1 MKRRLHS
8 GAGADSATN
17 GGDLTVNP
25 TGWSTQALHAPG
37 YETELSAI
45 LSQGPRSPIDYAGLV
60 SNQREMNGSQTYLG
74 NYNESRQI
82 PISDRFEFRF
92 PSFRVNGTDL
102 DDDTFS
108 AILKEHFSDVNMS
121 NFDHLTQVALIVAFA
136 VLILFG
142 ATGNGL
148 VCYVVAKNPSMRTPR
163 NIFIINLAI
172 SDLSLCLFTQPF
184 NLMKV
189 SMPRWNLGEFMC
201 KFVPMFA
208 GTNVFVSTIS
218 ITAIALDRFQVI
230 VYPTKDSMRTMGA
243 VVALCSIWI
252 IALLMASP
260 MLIFNV
266 TQNVE
271 PIPGVVLYQVCVEN
285 PNLHYEKGAYSIASM
300 IFQYIVPILIVTV
313 AHARICNKLKYR
325 MVNQQPALAINS
337 PFQKRKNERE
347 AKRKRKTNMLLVMI
361 ATMFSASWMPLNM
374 FNIMADFNGALLQ
387 RIDRKGLVFPICH
400 LLVLSSACTNPV
412 IYGWLNDNFRREFEK
427 VLCWPCCQNIRVI
440 CSYPCCS
447 GREAQTGDSSV
458 VIYTKANNGIA
469 TTLDVETNID
479 MRTSQLFSSV
489 SNVNVP

>member
-1 MKRRLHS
+1 MEGKASSDWLQGRKDQVNTGPEIPSTDKQSLSLNHLS
-8 GAGADSATN
+8 GSLEYSAFGFNYTKGPFDSMTPFGPLLN
-17 GGDLTVNP
+17 SNETV
-25 TGWSTQALHAPG
+25 
-37 YETELSAI
+37 
-45 LSQGPRSPIDYAGLV
+45 
-60 SNQREMNGSQTYLG
+60 LG
-74 NYNESRQI
+74 NI
-82 PISDRFEFRF
+82 TLTSDTIERIIK
-92 PSFRVNGTDL
+92 STLLNTNL
-102 DDDTFS
+102 
-108 AILKEHFSDVNMS
+108 S
-121 NFDHLTQVALIVAFA
+121 NFDHFTQVTLIVAFA
-136 VLILFG
+136 ILIVFG
-142 ATGNGL
+142 ATGNSL
-148 VCYVVAKNPSMRTPR
+148 VCYVVAKNPTMRTPR

-189 SMPRWNLGEFMC
+189 SMNRWTLGVFMC

-243 VVALCSIWI
+243 FIALFSIWG

-271 PIPGVVLYQVCVEN
+271 PLPGLVLYQVCVEN
-285 PNLHYEKGAYSIASM
+285 PRLHYEKGAYSIASM
-300 IFQYIVPILIVTV
+300 VFQYIVPILIVTV

-325 MVNQQPALAINS
+325 MVNQQPQVCINS

-361 ATMFSASWMPLNM
+361 ATMFASSWMPLNV

-387 RIDRKGLVFPICH
+387 DFDKKGLVFPICH

-412 IYGWLNDNFRREFEK
+412 MYGWLNDNFRREFEK
-427 VLCWPCCQNIRVI
+427 VLCWPCCRNIRVI
-440 CSYPCCS
+440 FDCRNTLPCCQT
-447 GREAQTGDSSV
+447 EAQTTRDTSV
-458 VIYTKANNGIA
+458 VIYTKANNGNVR
-469 TTLDVETNID
+469 TLDVEQTQE
-479 MRTSQLFSSV
+479 TKTFSSSKTPPQV
-489 SNVNVP
+489 DANVNSVACESQEVISLKS